1 MLFRGS
7 DSVRWGELARAAVAG
22 AVAGVRRHRDGVSA
36 DRWTGLCQPF
46 PLRRRRHALASLAV
60 RGANRRNRSDRRPRV
75 ILSKV
80 GLPKNLD
87 TVVEGKSLLNDGVA
101 VVLFTIFAS
110 TAIGSSLGA
119 ACAAA
124 VIDVIASGSD
134 VAAPMNSAPA
144 TTSPMPVQSASSS
157 ATPESLVSVNAI
169 AAALATTTP
178 TVAQT
183 KSSATA
189 AIVARA

>member
-1 MLFRGS
+1 
-7 DSVRWGELARAAVAG
+7 
-22 AVAGVRRHRDGVSA
+22 
-36 DRWTGLCQPF
+36 
-46 PLRRRRHALASLAV
+46 
-60 RGANRRNRSDRRPRV
+60 V

-134 VAAPMNSAPA
+134 VAAPTNSAPA
-144 TTSPMPVQSASSS
+144 TTSLMPVRSASSS
-157 ATPESLVSVNAI
+157 ATPESLVSANAI
-169 AAALATTTP
+169 AAALATNTP

-189 AIVARA
+189 GIVARA